1 MKFFR
6 PNVVIIIKIL
16 IINLYTNNL
25 NDVSSRKTYITV
37 NEAIRLPS
45 NNLFNDVFLFNNF
58 FVPYKRMKSMKKL
71 IKKTMSR

>member
-1 MKFFR
+1 MFFR

-45 NNLFNDVFLFNNF
+45 NNLFNDVFLFNSF